1 MRASEFLHETNWIAH
16 GFYDPK
22 KDILGRR
29 NLDDTRKPEITL
41 KMLNRLKKIR
51 ATRRRAL
58 LKRLEV
64 AKVMYA
70 DPNQAKELFD
80 LKRARE
86 EQEHELK
93 MAKAEIK
100 NDIDAAEIHQDRKD
114 DLTTMAMRYVKKA
127 GSDG

>member
-1 MRASEFLHETNWIAH
+1 MRASEIFFETNWLAH
-16 GFYDPK
+16 GLYDPTK
-22 KDILGRR
+22 GILGRR
-29 NLDDTRKPEITL
+29 DLDDTRKPEITL

-51 ATRRRAL
+51 AVHRRAL
-58 LKRLEV
+58 LKKLEL

-70 DPNQAKELFD
+70 DPDHAKELFD

-93 MAKAEIK
+93 MAKAELK
-100 NDIDAAEIHQDRKD
+100 NDIDAAEIDQDRKD
-114 DLTTMAMRYVKKA
+114 DLSAMAMRYVKKA